1 MESTRI
7 SRNYELRCGSRST
20 QSGRRLRDTR
30 VVHKHLQDKLLFI
43 DRTRTAIWGW
53 SYGGYATGMTLAM
66 DLKGVFKC
74 GMSVAPV
81 TDWALYD
88 SIYTE
93 RFMGLPT
100 VTDNLQGYEHGQ
112 LLNKVENIKNKMYY
126 LIHGTLD
133 DNVHYQ
139 QSLMLAKVLEQ
150 KDILFRQ
157 QTYTD
162 EDHGIVQSRAHLY
175 HSLENFLDE
184 CFQISS

>member
-1 MESTRI
+1 MHQRTILLEK
-7 SRNYELRCGSRST
+7 N
-20 QSGRRLRDTR
+20 RRLIQKVYRYT
-30 VVHKHLQDKLLFI
+30 VCLLYICYNFLI
-43 DRTRTAIWGW
+43 T
-53 SYGGYATGMTLAM
+53 
-66 DLKGVFKC
+66 
-74 GMSVAPV
+74 
-81 TDWALYD
+81 D

-100 VTDNLQGYEHGQ
+100 VTDNLQGYEQGQ

-157 QTYTD
+157 Q
-162 EDHGIVQSRAHLY
+162 VCV
-175 HSLENFLDE
+175 SLRFCN
-184 CFQISS
+184 